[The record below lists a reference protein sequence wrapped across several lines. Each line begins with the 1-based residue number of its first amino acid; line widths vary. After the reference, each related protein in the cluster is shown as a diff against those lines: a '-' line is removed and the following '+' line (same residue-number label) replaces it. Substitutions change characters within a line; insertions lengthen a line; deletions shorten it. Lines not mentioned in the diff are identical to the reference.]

1 MEAPNPN
8 EFIDYLD
15 EESPPDEGEERNSK
29 DFHCCSTQS
38 LIRPLLLIQI
48 TPQTLESS
56 QQRLRKSNCCTQS
69 GVIRQQQFYGG
80 FRGRFIRARDGNR
93 TEIEE
98 KKAITSAPKR
108 RKKRPDSDL
117 GRVFRI
123 HTVQTGYTECRS
135 HRRAKLIVL
144 PPHLCVSQRRESP
157 PSGHLLPQHYL
168 RDLFPFKVKES
179 QIPLQAPSSS

>member
-123 HTVQTGYTECRS
+123 QCGPVIQ
-135 HRRAKLIVL
+135 
-144 PPHLCVSQRRESP
+144 
-157 PSGHLLPQHYL
+157 
-168 RDLFPFKVKES
+168 
-179 QIPLQAPSSS
+179 